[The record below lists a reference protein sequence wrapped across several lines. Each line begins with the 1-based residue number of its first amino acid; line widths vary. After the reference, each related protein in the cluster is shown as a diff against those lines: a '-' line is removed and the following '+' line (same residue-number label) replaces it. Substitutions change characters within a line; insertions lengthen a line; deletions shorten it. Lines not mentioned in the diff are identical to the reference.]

1 MVFISHNSQ
10 KKSFVWFFVLFFLVF
25 HDGGGHTAKHFLGT
39 NIFIHTIIGL
49 NSIYAAGFDVVAFL
63 GNFGAFINTKSD
75 VFFEN

>member
-39 NIFIHTIIGL
+39 NIFIHKIIGL
-49 NSIYAAGFDVVAFL
+49 NSTYAGCDVVAFL
-63 GNFGAFINTKSD
+63 GNFEAFVNTKSD
-75 VFFEN
+75 V